1 MSATEFQAVSDFQR
15 QTVGESFQMFEN
27 EAPGYNSFKKETDRK
42 KLTDKGF
49 RIPGWHER
57 PGGHTS
63 WTYSNPD
70 FNAAKGPKSKSMYV
84 FPVGYALPIQWE
96 GSLIRAFKEGNA
108 DALMSWRDLY
118 IHYTDAATK
127 RINHFFYNDGSGALA
142 FSAST
147 LGSTGAGQTMNCS
160 TTAAATA
167 GQTKGARRLEP
178 NQYYQAINASTGAVR
193 GLILVTTPGGSSC
206 VVTVVSGTVTSGD
219 PIVDVGGYQ
228 KAMRGL
234 AWLFS
239 DQNRTLQGLNSA
251 DFPDLNSPFVDLN
264 GALMTPATTHSL
276 KAALNV
282 RNNDRN
288 ASKGLKWFITPG
300 QYSNLCSQ
308 GYGLRR
314 YMGAAPVEG
323 VSDEYKEGDWTEVQD
338 ADLDEDR
345 SYAVKSEK
353 VKMFEEMPFGEYNL
367 DGQDTRMLLGANNT
381 GSDVYQKAIGLRG
394 NPGVI
399 STRSGAGIKRAMIS
413 GVTTQVSAGA

>member
-1 MSATEFQAVSDFQR
+1 MSATEFQAVADFQK
-15 QTVGESFQMFEN
+15 QTVGESFMMFEN
-27 EAPGYNSFKKETDRK
+27 NAPGYNSFKKFSERK
-42 KLTDKGF
+42 HLTDKGF

-63 WTYSNPD
+63 WTYSSPD

-84 FPVGYALPIQWE
+84 FPVGYALPMQNE
-96 GSLIRAFKEGNA
+96 GSLIRAFKEGNNP
-108 DALMSWRDLY
+108 DALMNWRDYYLT
-118 IHYTDAATK
+118 YTEAATK
-127 RINHFFYNDGSGALA
+127 RIEHFFFGDSSGALA

-147 LGSTGAGQTMNCS
+147 LGATGAGQTLNCS

-178 NQYYQAINASTGAVR
+178 NQWYQAINASTGAVR
-193 GLILVTTPGGSSC
+193 GTFQVTTPGGSSC
-206 VVTVVSGTVTSGD
+206 VINLTSGTITSGD

-234 AWLFS
+234 AWLIS
-239 DQNRTLQGLNSA
+239 DQNRTLQGLNTA

-264 GALMTPATTHSL
+264 GALMTPATIHSL
-276 KAALNV
+276 KASLNV
-282 RNNDRN
+282 RNNDKN

-300 QYSNLCSQ
+300 QYANLCSQ

-323 VSDEYKEGDWTEVQD
+323 VSDEYKEGDWEEIQA

-345 SYAVKSEK
+345 SYAAKAEK
-353 VKMFEEMPFGEYNL
+353 MKEFEEKPFGPYDL
-367 DGQDTRMLLGANNT
+367 DGMDMRMLLGANGT
-381 GSDVYQKAIGLRG
+381 GSDVYQRAIGLRG
-394 NPGVI
+394 NPGI
-399 STRSGAGIKRAMIS
+399 TGTRACAGIKRAMIS
-413 GVTTQVSAGA
+413 GVTTQVSAG

>member
-1 MSATEFQAVSDFQR
+1 MSATEFQAVADFQR

-42 KLTDKGF
+42 KFTDKGF
-49 RIPGWHER
+49 RIPGWHQR
-57 PGGHTS
+57 PGGHTN
-63 WTYSNPD
+63 WTYSSPD
-70 FNAAKGPKSKSMYV
+70 FNPAKGPKTKSMYV
-84 FPVGYALPIQWE
+84 FPVGYALPMQFE
-96 GSLIRAFKEGNA
+96 GSLIRAFKEGNP
-108 DALMSWRDLY
+108 DALMGWRDFY
-118 IHYTDAATK
+118 MQYTDAATK
-127 RINHFFYNDGSGALA
+127 RINMLFYGDGSGALA

-167 GQTKGARRLEP
+167 GQTKGARRLEAD
-178 NQYYQAINASTGAVR
+178 QWYQAINASTGAVR
-193 GLILVTTPGGSSC
+193 GTFQVTTQGSSSC
-206 VVTVVSGTVTSGD
+206 VINLTSGTISSGD

-251 DFPDLNSPFVDLN
+251 DFPDLNCPVVDLN
-264 GALMTPATTHSL
+264 GALATPATTHSL

-288 ASKGLKWFITPG
+288 ASKGLKWFVTPG
-300 QYSNLCSQ
+300 LLSSLEAQ

-323 VSDEYKEGDWTEVQD
+323 VSDEYKEGDWEKVED

-345 SYAVKSEK
+345 SYAVKAEK
-353 VKMFEEMPFGEYNL
+353 VKMFEEKEFGPYNL
-367 DGQDTRMLLGANNT
+367 DGLDIRQLLGANNT
-381 GSDVYQKAIGLRG
+381 GTDIGQKAIGLRG

-399 STRSGAGIKRAMIS
+399 SPRAGAFFKRAMIS
-413 GVTTQVSAGA
+413 GLTTQVSAG